1 MTDHRC
7 SDRTL
12 VVLCVLLA
20 LAVATLLGML
30 TRDFLLPR
38 LASPPAPAAVSSA
51 PAPSPTTTAPA
62 SPTPQTSPSAP
73 GEVPS
78 PAEVAAAVEP
88 GLAQAPGTVSAE
100 FRDLATGRVL
110 YSRSADEP
118 VAPASAVKILT
129 GAAVV
134 DALGA
139 ETTLPTRV
147 VALPPDEGGAV
158 ELVLVGGGDVLL
170 GTGASDPS
178 RVDGRAGLRTL
189 AQRTLAGLAE
199 RGITGRVTVSTD
211 LRLFE
216 DEDPLNPA
224 WSDGMVE
231 SGNIA
236 PVQPLAT
243 YGGRAAPG
251 TGQDRLA
258 DPAASVARA
267 FQAELDALAE
277 AESETG
283 EGGVEVAVREQI
295 PATDAPRERVLA
307 AEPVAEVRSAPV
319 GQQVEYLL
327 AHSENQVAETLAHAA
342 AAAAGRPAT
351 HAGAA
356 VLLEQEAARLGVDT
370 AGMDVVDASGLAAAN
385 RLSAAQLVGVVTGL
399 SADPA
404 RTFVLDALPRP
415 GEDSTLG
422 ERFPVAPA
430 RDAVA
435 AKTGTLDQTVS
446 LTGTVTTTSGRVLAF
461 SVVSSEV
468 DWEIAPARAAID
480 DAVAAVAAL

>member
-1 MTDHRC
+1 M
-7 SDRTL
+7 
-12 VVLCVLLA
+12 LA
-20 LAVATLLGML
+20 LAVATLFLML

-38 LASPPAPAAVSSA
+38 LVAAPAPAAVSSA
-51 PAPSPTTTAPA
+51 PAAAPTTTTAPA
-62 SPTPQTSPSAP
+62 SPTPQTSSSAP
-73 GEVPS
+73 GDLPS

-134 DALGA
+134 DTLGA

-147 VALPPDEGGAV
+147 VALPADEGGGTT

-189 AQRTLAGLAE
+189 AERTLAGLAE
-199 RGITGRVTVSTD
+199 RGVIGPVVVSTD

-216 DEDPLNPA
+216 DADPLNPA
-224 WSDGMVE
+224 WSTGMVE

-243 YGGRAAPG
+243 YGGRATPG

-258 DPAASVARA
+258 DPAASAART
-267 FQAELDALAE
+267 FQAELAALAD
-277 AESETG
+277 ADG
-283 EGGVEVAVREQI
+283 AAVEVAVREEI
-295 PATDAPRERVLA
+295 PATDAPRERVRA

-319 GQQVEYLL
+319 GDQVEYLL
-327 AHSENQVAETLAHAA
+327 AHSENQVAEALAHTA
-342 AAAAGRPAT
+342 AAAAGLPAT

-356 VLLEQEAARLGVDT
+356 ALLEHEAAQIGVDT
-370 AGMDVVDASGLAAAN
+370 AGMDVVDASGLAVAN
-385 RLSAAQLVGVVTGL
+385 RLSASQLVGVVTGL
-399 SADPA
+399 SADLGRA
-404 RTFVLDALPRP
+404 LVLDALPRP

-422 ERFPVAPA
+422 ERFPAAPA

-446 LTGTVTTTSGRVLAF
+446 LTGTVTTTTGRVLAF
-461 SVVSSEV
+461 SVVCSEV
-468 DWEIAPARAAID
+468 NWEIAPARAAID
-480 DAVAAVAAL
+480 EAVAAVAAL

>member
-1 MTDHRC
+1 MTDHRR

-38 LASPPAPAAVSSA
+38 LAPAPVSSA
-51 PAPSPTTTAPA
+51 PAAAPTTATAPA
-62 SPTPQTSPSAP
+62 SPTPQTPSPAP
-73 GEVPS
+73 GEVPTR
-78 PAEVAAAVEP
+78 AEVAAAVEP

-110 YSRSADEP
+110 FSRGADDP
-118 VAPASAVKILT
+118 VAPASAMKILT
-129 GAAVV
+129 AAAVV
-134 DALGA
+134 DELGPEA
-139 ETTLPTRV
+139 TLPTRV
-147 VALPPDEGGAV
+147 VALPADEGGGTT

-189 AQRTLAGLAE
+189 AERTLAGLAE
-199 RGITGRVTVSTD
+199 RGVTGPVVVSTD

-243 YGGRAAPG
+243 YGGRARPG
-251 TGQDRLA
+251 TGQDRVA
-258 DPAASVARA
+258 DPAAAAARA
-267 FQAELDALAE
+267 FQAELAALAD
-277 AESETG
+277 ADG
-283 EGGVEVAVREQI
+283 AAVEVAVREEI
-295 PATDAPRERVLA
+295 PATDAPRERVRA

-319 GQQVEYLL
+319 GDQVEYLL
-327 AHSENQVAETLAHAA
+327 AHSENQVAEALAHTA
-342 AAAAGRPAT
+342 AAAAGLPAT

-356 VLLEQEAARLGVDT
+356 ALLEREAAQIGVDT
-370 AGMDVVDASGLAAAN
+370 AGMDVVDASGLAVAN
-385 RLSAAQLVGVVTGL
+385 RLSASQLVGVVTGL
-399 SADPA
+399 SADLGRA
-404 RTFVLDALPRP
+404 LVLDALPRP

-422 ERFPVAPA
+422 ERFPAAPA

-435 AKTGTLDQTVS
+435 AKTGTLDQAVS

-461 SVVSSEV
+461 SVVCSGV
-468 DWEIAPARAAID
+468 NWEIAPARAAID
-480 DAVAAVAAL
+480 EAVAAVAAL

>member
-1 MTDHRC
+1 M
-7 SDRTL
+7 
-12 VVLCVLLA
+12 LA

-134 DALGA
+134 GELGPEA
-139 ETTLPTRV
+139 TLPTRV
-147 VALPPDEGGAV
+147 VALPPDEGGTV

-189 AQRTLAGLAE
+189 AERTLAGLAE
-199 RGITGRVTVSTD
+199 RGVTGRVVVSTD

-216 DEDPLNPA
+216 DADPLNPA

-243 YGGRAAPG
+243 YGGRARPG
-251 TGQDRLA
+251 TGQDRVA
-258 DPAASVARA
+258 DPAAASARA
-267 FQAELDALAE
+267 FQAELAALAD
-277 AESETG
+277 ADG
-283 EGGVEVAVREQI
+283 AAVEVAVREEI
-295 PATDAPRERVLA
+295 PATDAPRERVRA

-319 GQQVEYLL
+319 GDQVEYLL
-327 AHSENQVAETLAHAA
+327 AHSENQVAEALAHTA
-342 AAAAGRPAT
+342 AAAAGLPAT

-356 VLLEQEAARLGVDT
+356 ALLEREAAQIGVDT
-370 AGMDVVDASGLAAAN
+370 AGMDVVDASGLAVAN
-385 RLSAAQLVGVVTGL
+385 RLSASQLVGVVTGL

-404 RTFVLDALPRP
+404 RTLVLDALPRP

-446 LTGTVTTTSGRVLAF
+446 LTGTVTTTTGRVLAF
-461 SVVSSEV
+461 SVVCSEV

-480 DAVAAVAAL
+480 EAVAAVAAL